1 MLPSKDIS
9 GMRPKRKTKRRPTAK
24 TKVKKVDLDVL
35 SSQFSQSQQSYSQHI
50 KTPVRKNRAL
60 NSLVLPN
67 STIFSPRKD
76 EEYSQENAYDSGS
89 GRETEEKQEKVDG
102 TDEEVIEVESGSSS
116 EESSDGLPHK
126 RHTESSKDGFKKP
139 KGLTSYTAPLNTK
152 NWQPLPPQVHSELST
167 LLNLLIPTSV
177 DDKEEYY
184 AKALESEIIRPLIAK
199 FASVYLPPIQN
210 KSYRQLSN
218 QRSNE
223 FNLNMLDQEQA
234 RLTSSYDINSKQLDM
249 LALQLVKEKEMI
261 AIERGYLKKLKE
273 NINTWKTSKNR
284 RLDRLKS
291 ELGEKFTNICNS
303 LNAADSGFVGADD
316 IDMVQDTKADTN
328 LDDPDLNKRLLKLN
342 KYLTNLETHVSPTKD
357 FQESLKQLSNKL
369 QKKNTNS

>member
-1 MLPSKDIS
+1 
-9 GMRPKRKTKRRPTAK
+9 
-24 TKVKKVDLDVL
+24 
-35 SSQFSQSQQSYSQHI
+35 
-50 KTPVRKNRAL
+50 
-60 NSLVLPN
+60 
-67 STIFSPRKD
+67 
-76 EEYSQENAYDSGS
+76 
-89 GRETEEKQEKVDG
+89 
-102 TDEEVIEVESGSSS
+102 
-116 EESSDGLPHK
+116 
-126 RHTESSKDGFKKP
+126 
-139 KGLTSYTAPLNTK
+139 
-152 NWQPLPPQVHSELST
+152 
-167 LLNLLIPTSV
+167 
-177 DDKEEYY
+177 
-184 AKALESEIIRPLIAK
+184 
-199 FASVYLPPIQN
+199 
-210 KSYRQLSN
+210 
-218 QRSNE
+218 
-223 FNLNMLDQEQA
+223 
-234 RLTSSYDINSKQLDM
+234 M

-369 QKKNTNS
+369 QKKEH